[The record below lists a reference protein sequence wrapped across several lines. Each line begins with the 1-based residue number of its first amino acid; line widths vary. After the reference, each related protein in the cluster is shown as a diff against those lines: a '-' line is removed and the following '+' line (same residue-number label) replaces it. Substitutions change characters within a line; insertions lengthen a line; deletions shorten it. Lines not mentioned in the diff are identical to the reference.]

1 MQRRGVTL
9 FVENIP
15 SRMQW
20 KGLWH
25 LFARHGE
32 VTRTYVARKL
42 SRGGKRFA
50 FVSFGEDSD
59 ATRPM
64 ERLNGFNVYGIKT
77 NKVGEGANMDAA
89 EGFVQ
94 GEKVKKVR
102 GHVQDED
109 LWELQKCLV
118 GEMATVCSVRA
129 IVDRLEKWGLNG
141 IKVRRMGGKTFLLS
155 FEDEDLYI
163 MLEDL
168 EWSYLKEIFCK
179 VEKWSE
185 KRKRTQRAT
194 WIEVKG
200 LPLHVWN
207 DITLKRIAEIWGK
220 FKALGE
226 NASRMLDYERVMVL
240 ISTILSQRIEETIIV
255 EVGDE
260 GYEVSVLEL
269 GFKDGTLDPLSQSGK
284 VKIPVESTV
293 SQSESSSEFSFD
305 HKQSTHLGKKT
316 RMDDVE
322 MDTLIGERAGKDV
335 GAGFEQSIENMK
347 GLLGE
352 KEKSVSINLISAPKI
367 VGENEKKYGNEA

>member
-64 ERLNGFNVYGIKT
+64 ERLNGFNVYGYRL
-77 NKVGEGANMDAA
+77 M
-89 EGFVQ
+89 
-94 GEKVKKVR
+94 VK
-102 GHVQDED
+102 
-109 LWELQKCLV
+109 
-118 GEMATVCSVRA
+118 
-129 IVDRLEKWGLNG
+129 
-141 IKVRRMGGKTFLLS
+141 
-155 FEDEDLYI
+155 
-163 MLEDL
+163 
-168 EWSYLKEIFCK
+168 
-179 VEKWSE
+179 
-185 KRKRTQRAT
+185 
-194 WIEVKG
+194 
-200 LPLHVWN
+200 
-207 DITLKRIAEIWGK
+207 
-220 FKALGE
+220 
-226 NASRMLDYERVMVL
+226 
-240 ISTILSQRIEETIIV
+240 
-255 EVGDE
+255 
-260 GYEVSVLEL
+260 
-269 GFKDGTLDPLSQSGK
+269 SGK